1 MIAGASPATGSAGRH
16 GPFGQRRN
24 GAGLCRPY
32 GFAER
37 GVE

>member
-1 MIAGASPATGSAGRH
+1 MIAGASPATDSAGLCDRV
-16 GPFGQRRN
+16 GQRRN
-24 GAGLCRPY
+24 SASLCRPY